1 MTIRCY
7 IAFHISFC
15 TYVSNVLGKLFA
27 CKQFLTINFS
37 LQIKINR
44 RHDDIAKAYILE
56 LGMVMNTNK
65 VQRMEIC
72 YFF

>member
-27 CKQFLTINFS
+27 CKQFLTIYFS
-37 LQIKINR
+37 LQIKI
-44 RHDDIAKAYILE
+44 DGMMILQ
-56 LGMVMNTNK
+56 LGVAMNTNK
-65 VQRMEIC
+65 VQKMEI
-72 YFF
+72 